1 MIKTPRGTKDILPSE
16 MQKWNFIEE
25 KFREVSNLFSY
36 KELRTP
42 IFENTEVFS
51 RGVGE
56 GTDIVGKEMYTFSDR
71 GGNSMT
77 LRPEMTAALVR
88 SAIEHGLTNSGVQR
102 LWYYGPF
109 FRYERPQKGRQR
121 QFHQFGAELLG
132 SETPVA
138 DVEIISLCVSL
149 ISSCGISDYKLLLN
163 SLGNKISRTNYL
175 SNLKEY
181 LFDNKSKLSETSQIR
196 LKQNP
201 LRILDSKSPED
212 IKIVE
217 SAPILIDF
225 LDSESSDHFAKVK
238 ELCHSININY
248 EISPKLVR
256 GLDYYSHT
264 VFELQSTALGA
275 QDAFGGGGRYNEL
288 FEQLGGKRV
297 PAIGFAMGV
306 ERLLLILESLDKL
319 PKEEESV
326 DIYIISADK
335 NIESEILIMKDY
347 LLSQNI
353 RTISDTLSKSF
364 KAQFKEANKMNAK
377 WVLII
382 GNSEIEKQKY
392 TLKNMKSSEQF
403 ELTKDKISD
412 YIISH
417 TNKY

>member
-1 MIKTPRGTKDILPSE
+1 MIKTPRGTKDILPSDIW
-16 MQKWNFIEE
+16 KWNFIED
-25 KFREVSNLFSY
+25 KFRDVSNLFSY

-56 GTDIVGKEMYTFSDR
+56 DTDIVGKEMYTFSDR
-71 GGNSMT
+71 GGNLMT
-77 LRPEMTAALVR
+77 LRPEMTASLVR
-88 SAIEHGLTNSGVQR
+88 SAIEHNLTNSGVQR

-132 SETPVA
+132 SDSPIA
-138 DVEIISLCVSL
+138 DVEIISLCVNL
-149 ISSCGISDYKLLLN
+149 VTSCGIDDYKLLLN
-163 SLGNKISRTNYL
+163 SLGNRESRVNYL

-181 LFDNKSKLSETSQIR
+181 LNDNKSKLSETSQTR
-196 LKQNP
+196 LEQNP

-212 IKIVE
+212 IIIVE
-217 SAPILIDF
+217 SAPILLDF
-225 LDSESSDHFAKVK
+225 LDSESRDHFEKVK
-238 ELCHSININY
+238 ELCDAININY

-288 FEQLGGKRV
+288 FAQLGGKNV

-306 ERLLLILESLDKL
+306 ERLLLILDSLDKL
-319 PKEEESV
+319 PIEEEIL

-335 NIESEILIMKDY
+335 NIESDILIMKDY

-353 RTISDTLSKSF
+353 KTVSDINSRSF

-382 GNSEIEKQKY
+382 GNDEIEKNKY
-392 TLKNMKSSEQF
+392 TLKNMETSEQI
-403 ELTKDKISD
+403 EISREG
-412 YIISH
+412 ILSH
-417 TNKY
+417 IYQ